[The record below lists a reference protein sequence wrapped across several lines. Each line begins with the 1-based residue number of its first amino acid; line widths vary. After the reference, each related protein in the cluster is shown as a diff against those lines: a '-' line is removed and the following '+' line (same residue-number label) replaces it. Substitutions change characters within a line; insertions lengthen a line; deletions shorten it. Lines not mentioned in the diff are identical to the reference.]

1 MKICRFDRDRLGL
14 VEGDDVIDVTDAIGE
29 IPSSRWPVPLGDPL
43 ILHFDKVR
51 ARIETLRN
59 GPRKPLHSV
68 RLYSPIANPG
78 KILGARGGFEN
89 DGGKHP
95 TKGYFIKAQSSL
107 IGPSEGVVLR
117 HADRTTFHELE
128 IAVVIGKTADKVSA
142 DAALDHVAGYMI
154 GLDLTMIGDDE
165 RATRKSIDTYCVLG
179 PWMVTADEFGRDF
192 DVNMTLS
199 VNGKQRQAANLKDM
213 IVDVAHQI
221 EIASNFYT
229 LQPGDVILAGNPDGS
244 AALLPGDRIEATM
257 DRIGSM
263 DIAVRAY
270 DKEGHSR

>member
-1 MKICRFDRDRLGL
+1 MKICRFDHDRLGL

-29 IPSSRWPVPLGDPL
+29 IPYARWPLPLGDPM
-43 ILHFDKVR
+43 ILNFNKVR
-51 ARIETLRN
+51 AKIEALSN
-59 GPRKPLHSV
+59 GPRKPLDSV
-68 RLYSPIANPG
+68 KLYSPIANPG
-78 KILGARGGFEN
+78 KILGARGGFAN

-107 IGPSEGVVLR
+107 IGPSQGVVLR

-128 IAVVIGKTADKVSA
+128 VAVVIGKTADKVSA
-142 DAALDHVAGYMI
+142 DVALDHVAGYMI

-165 RATRKSIDTYCVLG
+165 RSTRKSIDTYCVLG
-179 PWMVTADEFGRDF
+179 PCMVTADEFGRDF

-244 AALLPGDRIEATM
+244 AALQPGDKIEATM
-257 DRIGSM
+257 DRIGRIEV
-263 DIAVRAY
+263 DVRAY
-270 DKEGHSR
+270 GQGGNA